1 MATMSVTEKF
11 EQLCDRLRSLLKAP
25 LFILWAIPLIITW
38 RLLISSPVDPDL
50 FARVAMGRLT
60 LSLNYVP
67 LKDPF
72 AFTPTLPTWVDH
84 EWLSGV
90 VFYLIAAGLGDAGL
104 IILKVALASL
114 SVLCVVAASQRYS
127 PEFAG
132 RFVWITLCVLHAA
145 AAWTSTV
152 RCQAFTYLFIPMLY
166 WAILEYRRERHILPL
181 ALSPILAIAW
191 VNMHGGYA
199 LGCVLIALL
208 VGIELIERRLSR
220 GLLAIAAA
228 WALAPIFTPYGL
240 IEFVPFLV
248 ESLGM
253 RRPGILE
260 WLPLH
265 SDGIAFALTVILAIS
280 ILFGILT
287 RRQPIDLFGLAV
299 IFCSGY
305 CAFRHL
311 RFLPFFMITAAVFGG
326 PYVQA
331 AFDTLLSLR
340 PRLATATLR
349 SGALVCITLIG
360 VGALHLLV
368 LIASPR
374 TYKLNYANFPVG
386 AVEWLRSNQTAGRLL
401 VDFNAGSYALW
412 RLYPNM
418 KISVDGRY
426 EACYPEETVRDN
438 ALAFRPDLAV
448 GRAALERFEPTHILA
463 RRSDE
468 VMNPETAFG
477 NGWRVV
483 YRDRDAV
490 VLGQSGTDEK
500 VERTERASVPGDMW
514 SPRF

>member
-1 MATMSVTEKF
+1 MANMSVTEKF
-11 EQLCDRLRSLLKAP
+11 EQLCDRLCRLLKAP

-50 FARVAMGRLT
+50 FARVAMGRLI

-104 IILKVALASL
+104 IILRVALASL
-114 SVLCVVAASQRYS
+114 SVLCVVAASQRYA
-127 PEFAG
+127 PDFGG

-166 WAILEYRRERHILPL
+166 WAIIEYRKERSILPL
-181 ALSPILAIAW
+181 AVSPILAIGW

-208 VGIELIERRLSR
+208 VGVELIERRLSR
-220 GLLAIAAA
+220 ELLAIAAA
-228 WALAPIFTPYGL
+228 WALVPVFTPYGL
-240 IEFVPFLV
+240 IEFISFLV
-248 ESLGM
+248 GSLGM
-253 RRPGILE
+253 QRPGILE
-260 WLPLH
+260 WMPLH
-265 SDGIAFALTVILAIS
+265 SDGVAFSLTLILS
-280 ILFGILT
+280 MPLVVGMFT
-287 RRQPIDLFGLAV
+287 TRQPRDLFGLAV
-299 IFCSGY
+299 IFFSGY
-305 CAFRHL
+305 CAFRHI
-311 RFLPFFMITAAVFGG
+311 RFLPFFMITAAIFGG

-340 PRLATATLR
+340 PRLATAALR

-360 VGALHLLV
+360 IGALHLLV

-386 AVEWLRSNQTAGRLL
+386 AVEWLRSTQTAGRLL

-426 EACYPEETVRDN
+426 EECYPEETVRDN

-490 VLGQSGTDEK
+490 VLGQSGTAGK
-500 VERTERASVPGDMW
+500 VERTEGASVPGDMW